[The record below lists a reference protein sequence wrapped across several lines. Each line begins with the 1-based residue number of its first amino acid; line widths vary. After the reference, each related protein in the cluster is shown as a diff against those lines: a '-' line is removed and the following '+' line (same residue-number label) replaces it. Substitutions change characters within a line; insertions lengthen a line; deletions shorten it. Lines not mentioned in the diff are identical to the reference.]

1 MPLAVRALL
10 PFFAL
15 GLAAGWIAWRRRQ
28 RLNGWVAAAGTAV
41 ATLLTLLQLLQLR
54 PYERVDVLF
63 FKTFP
68 FGDIALRL
76 DGLSLA
82 FGFVLLLTA
91 SLLMISR
98 VFDPADRRDP
108 WLRWLGTTAA
118 ALASV
123 LAGNLVLL
131 YAMLQVLTL
140 AWCGAL
146 DEADRRQRGLRL
158 SQRVA
163 DLGLLV
169 AAGIMVGSVGTST
182 FSGVPVDAL
191 GPVGFALA
199 LVPAAVRVA
208 GLARLG
214 AQSRTAVSLE
224 PAVAWAA
231 PAGYITLRVLG
242 LTGGAPPTRLAQALL
257 FAAALCAGLAISAWT
272 LAYPAPPR
280 LLGRLLAIEAAL
292 AFAIAAVGSP
302 LTVIASSWCWLLLT
316 PAAGLAS
323 LVATRASL
331 ARTGLMVALA
341 PVPPGF
347 AFLGLWLASVSLWRS
362 GVPALAAVLWLT
374 ALPVAL
380 VAASGLGRFRAR
392 LTLEAIWGLALLAL
406 AAFAPPVMSIMALP
420 AARAVQAL
428 PAGLFAA
435 GWFSISA
442 AGATLPMLLS
452 AGLGLAAVALFLWRL
467 PKGVSLRLLSSM
479 RLPQPPAVP
488 IHFGPMPFTAL
499 ALMAYFLVA
508 ALVIAI
514 R

>member
-15 GLAAGWIAWRRRQ
+15 GLAAGWIAWRRRP

-41 ATLLTLLQLLQLR
+41 ATLLTLLM
-54 PYERVDVLF
+54 V
-63 FKTFP
+63 
-68 FGDIALRL
+68 
-76 DGLSLA
+76 
-82 FGFVLLLTA
+82 
-91 SLLMISR
+91 SR

-169 AAGIMVGSVGTST
+169 AAGITVGSVGTST

-199 LVPAAVRVA
+199 LLPSAVRAA

-257 FAAALCAGLAISAWT
+257 FAAALCAVLAISAWT
-272 LAYPAPPR
+272 LADPARPR

-292 AFAIAAVGSP
+292 AFAMAAVGSP
-302 LTVIASSWCWLLLT
+302 LTVIAGSWCWLLLT

-323 LVATRASL
+323 LVAARASL
-331 ARTGLMVALA
+331 ARTALTVALA

-362 GVPALAAVLWLT
+362 GVPPLAAVLWLT
-374 ALPVAL
+374 ALPAAL
-380 VAASGLGRFRAR
+380 VAASGLGRFRPQFS
-392 LTLEAIWGLALLAL
+392 LEAICGLALLAL
-406 AAFAPPVMSIMALP
+406 AAFAPPVMWIIALP
-420 AARAVQAL
+420 AARAVRAL
-428 PAGLFAA
+428 PAGLFAVY
-435 GWFSISA
+435 WFSVSA
-442 AGATLPMLLS
+442 AGATLPVLLS
-452 AGLGLAAVALFLWRL
+452 EGLGLAAVAVYLWRF
-467 PKGVSLRLLSSM
+467 PKGVSLRLLPSM
-479 RLPQPPAVP
+479 RLPQPPAAP
-488 IHFGPMPFTAL
+488 IQFGPMPFTAL
-499 ALMAYFLVA
+499 ALMAYALVA
-508 ALVIAI
+508 A
-514 R
+514 